1 MKYDRLYLAMY
12 RVDGDLV
19 APVQAGIRYRFN
31 LLELTQ
37 ADTQN
42 IDPDHIPQPIIR
54 RSMAPS
60 FVLPPTCVIR
70 YDFITF
76 LLLLPYS

>member
-1 MKYDRLYLAMY
+1 MY
-12 RVDGDLV
+12 RVDGDVV
-19 APVQAGIRYRFN
+19 APLHAGIRYSFR

-37 ADTQN
+37 ADAQN

-54 RSMAPS
+54 RSSVPS

-70 YDFITF
+70 YDFLTTP
-76 LLLLPYS
+76 LLLPNYNTIKVSPA

>member
-1 MKYDRLYLAMY
+1 MY
-12 RVDGDLV
+12 RVDGDRAVPLD
-19 APVQAGIRYRFN
+19 AGIRYKIN

-54 RSMAPS
+54 RSAAPS
-60 FVLPPTCVIR
+60 FVLPPNYVIR
-70 YDFITF
+70 YDFFTVV
-76 LLLLPYS
+76 LLFPYS